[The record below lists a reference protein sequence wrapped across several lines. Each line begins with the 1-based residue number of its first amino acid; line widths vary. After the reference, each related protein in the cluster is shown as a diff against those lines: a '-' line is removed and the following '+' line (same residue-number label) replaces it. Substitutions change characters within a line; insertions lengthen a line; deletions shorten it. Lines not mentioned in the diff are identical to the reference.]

1 MTNEKKPSS
10 VSVETAAGEN
20 EAIAVV
26 TVDCFSGVDFEK
38 IEINMEEMF
47 KSGVHFGHHKS
58 RKNPRM
64 NEYIF
69 GVKNGINII
78 DLQKTAEKLKEALR
92 FMEQIIIG
100 GQKILFVGTKKQAK
114 KIVEA
119 AAKRC
124 EMPFVTERWLGG
136 TFTNFSAISGRTRY
150 LREGQEKMKTGE
162 YDKYTKFE
170 QMKFAEE
177 LERLEMKM
185 GGIKNMDKLPGAIL
199 VTGMIEDNLAVK
211 EAKIKNV
218 SVIALADSN
227 IDPRD
232 IDYIIPA
239 NEDAVSSLKIIMTY
253 VIKTILA
260 AKKKAVIE
268 KEASLKAVESL
279 KNKE

>member
-1 MTNEKKPSS
+1 MEEKKEISKE
-10 VSVETAAGEN
+10 VEAETT
-20 EAIAVV
+20 IAVA
-26 TVDCFSGVDFEK
+26 VDCFSGVDFDK
-38 IEINMEEMF
+38 VEINMEEMF
-47 KSGVHFGHHKS
+47 RSGVHFGHHKS

-64 NEYIF
+64 DEYIF

-78 DLQKTAEKLKEALR
+78 DLQKTAEKLREALH
-92 FMEQIIIG
+92 FIEQVVAG

-124 EMPFVTERWLGG
+124 EMPFVAERWLGG

-150 LREGQEKMKTGE
+150 LREGQENMKTGG

-177 LERLEMKM
+177 LERLETKM
-185 GGIKNMDKLPGAIL
+185 GGIKYMDKLPGAIL

-218 SVIALADSN
+218 PVIALADSN

-260 AKKKAVIE
+260 AKKKSAVE
-268 KEASLKAVESL
+268 KEANLKAAEEL
-279 KNKE
+279 KK